1 MIYSCPLSEACL
13 GYLNTSD
20 YTGTCAA
27 GYQGHKCN
35 VCEIGYSLA
44 SSGKCSQCP
53 STEVNIVLLIFIVI
67 FVVFVAFIMVRST
80 LQSAFS
86 PKSLYSIYIKIFT
99 NYLQI
104 VFLTT
109 QFNLEWP
116 SYVIQLFTVQKSAA
130 TASDQIFSLDCY
142 FTNDKTVDSE
152 TLYYNKIILAALLPP
167 AIWSISFFV

>member
-109 QFNLEWP
+109 QFNLDWP

-130 TASDQIFSLDCY
+130 SSSSQIFSIDCY
-142 FTNDKTVDSE
+142 FANGQDISTEV
-152 TLYYNKIILAALLPP
+152 LYYNKLILSALLPLV
-167 AIWSISFFV
+167 I